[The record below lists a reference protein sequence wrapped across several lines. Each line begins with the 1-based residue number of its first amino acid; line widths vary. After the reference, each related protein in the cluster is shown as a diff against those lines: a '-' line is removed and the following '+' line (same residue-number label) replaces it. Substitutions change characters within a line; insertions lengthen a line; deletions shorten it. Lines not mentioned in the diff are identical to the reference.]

1 MRIVKGVYIVSRLTF
16 LLAIGMVYLT
26 SLGYFFGWDLEI
38 KNFLIYVLIIFIE
51 VIIFTTI
58 FLIVKKTRKKH
69 YEFSTDMT
77 IFLYTRENREY
88 ITSVNDVIQIFYV
101 RFLWVLF
108 LQIGAG
114 MLHYAIDNGMN
125 NRSLNWGNALG
136 SGGMQMLSGAF
147 AFAAGG
153 LIGVSGF
160 YNLPGQSKMFSS
172 QWFGNVAAGQLFKG
186 IVYYPFAFTFSLIQR
201 TKFSEVS

>member
-16 LLAIGMVYLT
+16 LLTIGMVYLT

-38 KNFLIYVLIIFIE
+38 KSFLTYVSIIFIE

-69 YEFSTDMT
+69 DEFSTDMT
-77 IFLYTRENREY
+77 IFLYTRENRES

-101 RFLWVLF
+101 RFLWVLL

-114 MLHYAIDNGMN
+114 YLHIEYKDMNGDIKQYTISM
-125 NRSLNWGNALG
+125 SLKDVRQLE
-136 SGGMQMLSGAF
+136 
-147 AFAAGG
+147 
-153 LIGVSGF
+153 
-160 YNLPGQSKMFSS
+160 KMYKIKI
-172 QWFGNVAAGQLFKG
+172 NV
-186 IVYYPFAFTFSLIQR
+186 R
-201 TKFSEVS
+201 